1 MTPLQPIV
9 ILSPMRSVADEL
21 REEQLRELL
30 VKSPGERIELARKL
44 GEEGLRFFVATQGI
58 TREEAIRRIR
68 QQRRAG
74 RLRSRSMDEE

>member
-1 MTPLQPIV
+1 
-9 ILSPMRSVADEL
+9 MRSVADEL

-30 VKSPGERIELARKL
+30 AKSPGERIELARKL
-44 GEEGLRFFVATQGI
+44 GEEGLQFSAAMQGI

-74 RLRSRSMDEE
+74 RLHSRCMDEE